1 MINIAPGIEEIISP
15 QVCSVVHIMQLEAI
29 SYSKIP
35 EFGPYRQ
42 YGLSVKV
49 KRIGLPP
56 LTP

>member
-1 MINIAPGIEEIISP
+1 MINIAPGMEEIISP
-15 QVCSVVHIMQLEAI
+15 QVCIVVHIMQLEAI

-49 KRIGLPP
+49 KRIGLPS
-56 LTP
+56 